1 MIQEIE
7 IRRLLNGISFPDSS
21 SDTESDDDDEY
32 TDPEYY
38 ALIQAQ
44 FIENGHDCVLTKM
57 NDVFADVCNAAGIEK
72 TKRRG
77 YYGWLREQYS
87 YGHGQS
93 KERAKRA
100 SPPPTRFPL
109 HFNDPFGKG

>member
-1 MIQEIE
+1 MAAACLGSITAPGL
-7 IRRLLNGISFPDSS
+7 RRPTLASCSVWGLSSMRWTVLWSDNQTTRLNKEDMVRYCIDRIHGDFETPHPDSS

-57 NDVFADVCNAAGIEK
+57 NDVFADV
-72 TKRRG
+72 
-77 YYGWLREQYS
+77 
-87 YGHGQS
+87 
-93 KERAKRA
+93 
-100 SPPPTRFPL
+100 
-109 HFNDPFGKG
+109 